1 MERKVIWWHGA
12 HSTHRHLY
20 HIVFTPKYRHAV
32 LQRSLVKRLHQLWY
46 ECCKVNKWYIHELQV
61 LPDHVHILIQL
72 PPTITVA
79 KAVQYLKGGTSKV
92 IRQEY
97 PELKEFLWGDS
108 LWQDGYFS
116 ETVGRANEE
125 AMRQYIQKQWEQES
139 GHKPRP
145 LGRGD

>member
-1 MERKVIWWHGA
+1 MERALIWWHGA

-20 HIVFTPKYRHAV
+20 HIVFVPKYRKAV
-32 LQRSLVKRLHQLWY
+32 LRGAIIKRLQQLWF
-46 ECCKVNKWYIHELQV
+46 ECCQVNKWYIHELEV

-72 PPTITVA
+72 PPNISVS

-97 PELKEFLWGDS
+97 PELEEWLWGDS

-116 ETVGRANEE
+116 ETVGRKNEE
-125 AMRQYIQKQWEQES
+125 AMRQYIQKQWEQEKGTS
-139 GHKPRP
+139 PG
-145 LGRGD
+145 L